1 MISRLNVSATI
12 KLSILAHDHTRILKI
27 SMIISFWNKICECW
41 EEGIHSSNG
50 IMSTNNLVTC
60 ILVGRYVVSM
70 SKNMN
75 STKYWPRSQRH
86 ENNQVEALDINGPT
100 NMIAE

>member
-1 MISRLNVSATI
+1 MSDITFKCFSDI
-12 KLSILAHDHTRILKI
+12 KLSILAHDHTGILKI

-60 ILVGRYVVSM
+60 TCRTVCGVY
-70 SKNMN
+70 
-75 STKYWPRSQRH
+75 
-86 ENNQVEALDINGPT
+86 
-100 NMIAE
+100 

>member
-1 MISRLNVSATI
+1 MRMLG
-12 KLSILAHDHTRILKI
+12 R
-27 SMIISFWNKICECW
+27 
-41 EEGIHSSNG
+41 SSNG
-50 IMSTNNLVTC
+50 IIMSTNNQSTNNQQTINQQTILSRV
-60 ILVGRYVVSM
+60 LVGRYVVSM